1 VALYNLPYT
10 KGESVKILLPL
21 LGILAAVLI
30 LTVLK
35 TAYSCG
41 ETTLK
46 EAKREV
52 ERYRELAKEDPDR
65 YMPKLAKALERL
77 GRGYSD
83 LGHYGEALKYTRE
96 AVEIYRELAKRGPN
110 RHLSQLVKAALL
122 EVYILINT
130 KEVDNCGRAK
140 ELLAEVDSLLKPHYT
155 YDPERWHEP
164 MVSVVV
170 VREMF
175 PVLCPMGE

>member
-1 VALYNLPYT
+1 MLVFL
-10 KGESVKILLPL
+10 
-21 LGILAAVLI
+21 
-30 LTVLK
+30 VLK

-96 AVEIYRELAKRGPN
+96 AVRPLKSTGNSLGRTLTGTYRSWLRPPFWRSIFSSAPRKGITAAGPKSFW
-110 RHLSQLVKAALL
+110 R
-122 EVYILINT
+122 
-130 KEVDNCGRAK
+130 
-140 ELLAEVDSLLKPHYT
+140 
-155 YDPERWHEP
+155 RWI
-164 MVSVVV
+164 V
-170 VREMF
+170 
-175 PVLCPMGE
+175 C